1 MAERV
6 TVTCPKGHSF
16 TTEVRGRGTRCPQDG
31 RTVYVRQDG
40 TTRERQATPATDD
53 VTDYELWEW
62 HHGPAGKGDGLS
74 IEEAAAEAGIPAS
87 TVRRR
92 IAAEERRREHAGL
105 EREAWDL
112 TTSPT
117 APPPRRR

>member
-16 TTEVRGRGTRCPQDG
+16 TTTVRGRGTRCPQDG

-40 TTRERQATPATDD
+40 TTLQRPAAPPADD
-53 VTDYELWEW
+53 WADYELWEL
-62 HHGPAGKGDGLS
+62 HHVG
-74 IEEAAAEAGIPAS
+74 EAPESVEAIAESVGIPAS

-92 IAAEERRREHAGL
+92 IAAEERRRESAGL
-105 EREAWDL
+105 SREEWDA

-117 APPPRRR
+117 APQLA